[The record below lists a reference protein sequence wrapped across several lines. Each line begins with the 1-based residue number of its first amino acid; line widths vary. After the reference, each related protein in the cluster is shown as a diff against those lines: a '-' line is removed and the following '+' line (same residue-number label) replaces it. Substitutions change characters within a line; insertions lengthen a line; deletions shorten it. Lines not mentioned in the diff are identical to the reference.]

1 MGPIYSGGGD
11 DMMYISSDDA
21 GDDNNSDDN
30 DSDDLKRLHA
40 TASHILHRLTIA
52 IITIHT
58 INIIIIHHHHQ

>member
-1 MGPIYSGGGD
+1 MGPIYIGGGD
-11 DMMYISSDDA
+11 DMMYIGSDDA
-21 GDDNNSDDN
+21 GDDN